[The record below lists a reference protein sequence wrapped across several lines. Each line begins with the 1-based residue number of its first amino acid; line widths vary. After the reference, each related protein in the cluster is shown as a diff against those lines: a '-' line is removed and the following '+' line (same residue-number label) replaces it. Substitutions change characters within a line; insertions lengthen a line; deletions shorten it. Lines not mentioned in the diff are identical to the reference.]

1 MSDSDRPPAE
11 LHLKVSGGGDGYQ
24 AGRDLVVQ
32 VYKQAPFGTEQAAT
46 VCPYPGL
53 AAFGADDARWFHG
66 RAQAVDAVCARLEA
80 RAGTGGPLV
89 VIGPSGAGKSS
100 LLAAGVLPA
109 LAAGRL
115 ARAGSRDWA
124 AVVLTPTA
132 SPAQALM
139 TAAGLTADTAP
150 ETARA
155 WRGDPERCAREFAAH
170 AAPDAPGL
178 LLVVDQ
184 LEELFT
190 PGTEFAARQWFVDV
204 LDLLSRPAADRPPT
218 LVLLAVRADF
228 FAACTD
234 HRQLRT
240 ALRADPVLL
249 DPMTAEELR
258 EAILRPA
265 EDAGLAVEE
274 GLVDVM
280 LAELDGA
287 ADSRDPGSARN
298 TAARASRL
306 PLLAHALWATW
317 YAREGPLLT
326 IRGYRRTGGITGAIA
341 ATAEASYLGLSP
353 QRRDLARLLFR
364 RLVVVRPD
372 ADDTR
377 RRVRHH
383 ELLDGLPDPEAA
395 ADVVEVFTAA
405 RLLTGDQDHVTLTH
419 EALIRAW
426 PTLRQWIDED
436 RAGAPVRQDL
446 EESAAAW
453 ARDGHERTALLR
465 GSRLAAAVTWSDAH
479 PRELSAGALNY
490 LKASRRQARRAR
502 ALRRAAVAAIT
513 ALAVLASAAAA
524 VAVRQGA
531 NARASAADARADRDR
546 AVRAQ
551 LASETLQFAATDPAL
566 SARIALAAYRLF
578 PDATTA
584 SRLLSTQ
591 NTPTATGAR
600 VDGDTGPVGTVAYSP
615 DGRTMA
621 TGLATGST
629 VRLWDVTDPAR
640 PATLGQPLPEGPA
653 VDAIRSVAFS
663 PDGRTL
669 AVGGHSGDHT
679 RDGVVGSGVLDL
691 WDVSSAGHPRALGT
705 VEQLPW
711 GAVQSV
717 AFAPDGRV
725 LAAADSGGEIR
736 LWSLTGPGRPTPIG
750 EPLSGPAHPI
760 ASVAF
765 APDGHTLA
773 AADAGGEVRLW
784 NVADPGRPARLGAPL
799 SVSAKQAN
807 AVAFSPDGH
816 TLAVGS
822 ADGEVRLWDVADPGR
837 PAGLG
842 DPLTGPAGP
851 VLAVAF
857 SRDGRTLAAASIDH
871 AVHRWNVADP
881 RRALSLGRPLTDSDG
896 AVFALAFSPDGHTLA
911 AGTVEGAVELWH
923 LPPTLLVGTGGNV
936 NATAFSPDGRLLAAG
951 NQNGTVNL
959 WSLADPERPAPPGGP
974 LTGPAGPVDSVAF
987 SPDGRLLA
995 AGDGGGTIRL
1005 WTMSDPAGPAP
1016 LGDPLTGIGGAV
1028 MSLAFTP
1035 DGKTLAAT
1043 GDNRVDLWDLADP
1056 RRPVSRA
1063 GLQPDDMRGVFTV
1076 AFAADGQTLATGGD
1090 ASSSRIG
1097 LWRIRDNDTVRLGR
1111 PLQQPVG
1118 SALWATFSPDGH
1130 TLAVGS
1136 SQGGVT
1142 LWDTTDPNHAFPLG
1156 PALAT
1161 PGPVWA
1167 VAFSPDGRTLA
1178 AALHDTTG
1186 ALLRWNLADRARP
1199 EPIGEPLTTSTG
1211 PLSVTAFGPDG
1222 RMLAAATEGGA
1233 VGLWQLDPERVA
1245 ARVCATTGP
1254 LDARQW
1260 EARVTAPYRATC

>member
-1 MSDSDRPPAE
+1 MSDDPNRPPAD
-11 LHLKVSGGGDGYQ
+11 LHLQVSGGGDGYQ
-24 AGRDLVVQ
+24 AGGGMVVH
-32 VYKQAPFGTEQAAT
+32 VYKQHAPFGTEQAAT
-46 VCPYPGL
+46 GCPYPGL
-53 AAFGADDARWFHG
+53 AAFGEDDARWFHG
-66 RAQAVDAVCARLEA
+66 RAQAVDAVCARLEV
-80 RAGTGGPLV
+80 RADAGGPLV

-132 SPAQALM
+132 SPAQALV
-139 TAAGLTADTAP
+139 TAAGLTADAAR
-150 ETARA
+150 EAARA
-155 WRGDPERCAREFAAH
+155 WRGDAERCAREFAAH
-170 AAPDAPGL
+170 AARAAPGL

-190 PGTEFAARQWFVDV
+190 PGTEFAERQWFVDV

-258 EAILRPA
+258 DAILRPA
-265 EDAGLAVEE
+265 GDVGLAVEE

-287 ADSRDPGSARN
+287 ADPRDPGGAWN

-317 YAREGPLLT
+317 YAREGALLT
-326 IRGYRRTGGITGAIA
+326 IRGYRRAGGITGAIA
-341 ATAEASYLGLSP
+341 ATAEARYLGLSS
-353 QRRDLARLLFR
+353 QGRDLARLLFR

-395 ADVVEVFTAA
+395 SEVVEVFTGA
-405 RLLTGDQDHVTLTH
+405 RLLTRDQEHVTLTH

-426 PTLRQWIDED
+426 PTLRQWIDDD

-446 EESAAAW
+446 EESAAGW
-453 ARDGHERTALLR
+453 ARDGRDRAALLR
-465 GSRLAAAVTWSDAH
+465 GSRLEAAVTWSDAH
-479 PRELSAGALNY
+479 PRELSAGALAY
-490 LKASRRQARRAR
+490 LNASRGQDRRAR
-502 ALRRAAVAAIT
+502 TVRRAAMAAIT
-513 ALAVLASAAAA
+513 ALAVLASAAAV
-524 VAVRQGA
+524 VAVRQDA
-531 NARASAADARADRDR
+531 SARAQRDR
-546 AVRAQ
+546 AVQAQ
-551 LASETLQFAATDPAL
+551 LASETLQFAATDSAL

-578 PDATTA
+578 PGEATA

-591 NTPTATGAR
+591 NAPTATEAR

-621 TGLATGST
+621 TGLNTGAT
-629 VRLWDVTDPAR
+629 VRLWDVTDPGR
-640 PATLGQPLPEGPA
+640 PTPLGLPLPEDPA
-653 VDAIRSVAFS
+653 VDSIRSVAFS

-679 RDGVVGSGVLDL
+679 RDGIVGSGVLDL
-691 WDVSSAGHPRALGT
+691 WDVSSAAHPHTLGT

-717 AFAPDGRV
+717 AFSPDGRV

-750 EPLSGPAHPI
+750 EPLSGPAHPVR
-760 ASVAF
+760 SVAF
-765 APDGHTLA
+765 AADGRTLA

-784 NVADPGRPARLGAPL
+784 NVADPGRPAQLGAPL
-799 SVSAKQAN
+799 AVSAKEAST
-807 AVAFSPDGH
+807 VAFSPDGH

-822 ADGEVRLWDVADPGR
+822 ADSEVRLWDVTDPGR

-842 DPLTGPAGP
+842 DPLAGPAYP

-857 SRDGRTLAAASIDH
+857 SRDGRTLAAASADH
-871 AVHRWNVADP
+871 AVHRWNVSTP
-881 RRALSLGRPLTDSDG
+881 RNALPLGRPLTGTDG
-896 AVFALAFSPDGHTLA
+896 AVNALAFSPDGHTLA
-911 AGTVEGAVELWH
+911 AGSVEGTVDLWN
-923 LPPTLLVGTGGNV
+923 LPPTLLTGAGGNV

-951 NQNGTVNL
+951 NQNGTVSL
-959 WSLADPERPAPPGGP
+959 WGLADPERPAPQGGP
-974 LTGPAGPVDSVAF
+974 LTGPTKPVDSLAF
-987 SPDGRLLA
+987 SPDGHLLA
-995 AGDGGGTIRL
+995 AGDGGGAVHL
-1005 WTMSDPAGPAP
+1005 WNMADPAGPTP
-1016 LGDPLTGIGGAV
+1016 IGDPLTGLGGVA

-1035 DGKTLAAT
+1035 DGHTLAVTA
-1043 GDNRVDLWDLADP
+1043 DNRVDLWDVTDP
-1056 RRPVSRA
+1056 RKPVSRA
-1063 GLQPDDMRGVFTV
+1063 GIEPDDIRSVFSV
-1076 AFAADGQTLATGGD
+1076 AFSPDGQTMATGGD

-1097 LWRIRDNDTVRLGR
+1097 LWRVRSNDTVRLGQ
-1111 PLQQPVG
+1111 PLQQPAG

-1142 LWDTTDPNHAFPLG
+1142 LWDTTDPHHTSPLG
-1156 PALAT
+1156 SALAT

-1178 AALHDTTG
+1178 AALHDATG
-1186 ALLRWNLADRARP
+1186 ALLRWNLADRAKP
-1199 EPIGEPLTTSTG
+1199 KPIGEPLTTSTG
-1211 PLSVTAFGPDG
+1211 PLSVTAFSPDG
-1222 RMLAAATEGGA
+1222 RMLAATTDGGA
-1233 VGLWQLDPERVA
+1233 VGLWHLDPEQVA
-1245 ARVCATTGP
+1245 ARICATAGP

-1260 EARVTAPYRATC
+1260 EARVASVPYRATC